1 MIARETLEKLNVWDV
16 LVRVSIEKDS
26 IEDEEM
32 LLVVKCGK
40 NRFEPFGKSDFSLRC
55 ALSLPLDT
63 LRLFRENYLLYGYIP
78 GWEED
83 YSTDE
88 DDLENKSYYSF
99 RRATLVERCLFAHE
113 LREQYGV
120 AEQSDTRVRAI
131 DVPLEIVNL
140 DNNWLCGGSKEFP
153 NVPFAVDVKHEG
165 MR

>member
-16 LVRVSIEKDS
+16 LVRVSIEKDR
-26 IEDEEM
+26 IEDEEL

-40 NRFEPFGKSDFSLRC
+40 NRFDPFGKSGFTLRC

-63 LRLFRENYLLYGYIP
+63 LRLFRENYLLYDYIP
-78 GWEED
+78 GWECD
-83 YSTDE
+83 FSTDE
-88 DDLENKSYYSF
+88 DDLENRSYYSF

-120 AEQSDTRVRAI
+120 AKQTDTSVRAI
-131 DVPLEIVNL
+131 NIPSDIVNL
-140 DNNWLCGGSKEFP
+140 DKDWLCGGSKEYP

-165 MR
+165 IR